1 MTESATQSLR
11 DEHELIIG
19 VAGVLNRFLEAHP
32 SGPIPDRTTASD
44 CISFFQLYADA
55 CHHAKEEDL
64 LFPELE
70 RYGVPR
76 EGGPIGVM
84 LHEHRIGRQLVAGMK
99 AALEADDDDL
109 FRDFSRQWLD
119 LITAHI
125 GKENFVLF
133 EMADQIITGASCE
146 RLCADYRSACSG
158 KFGGKTREELE
169 QLSADL
175 VSRY

>member
-1 MTESATQSLR
+1 MAESATTVLR
-11 DEHELIIG
+11 AEHELIIS

-32 SGPIPDRTTASD
+32 SGPIEDRVTASD

-84 LHEHRIGRQLVAGMK
+84 LHEHRVGRQLVAGMK
-99 AALEADDDDL
+99 AALEGGDEDL

-133 EMADQIITGASCE
+133 EMADQIVTGTACE
-146 RLCADYRSACSG
+146 SLCAEYEVACSG
-158 KFGGKTREELE
+158 KFGGRTRADLEELATD
-169 QLSADL
+169 LS
-175 VSRY
+175 SRY